1 MVEVWGWN
9 METGDAAAAAA
20 AVVAVLVQAAA
31 FAKAVAVVHSVR
43 EDWMHTVRYK

>member
-9 METGDAAAAAA
+9 METGDAAAAA
-20 AVVAVLVQAAA
+20 VVAVLVQAAA
-31 FAKAVAVVHSVR
+31 FARAVAVVHSVR